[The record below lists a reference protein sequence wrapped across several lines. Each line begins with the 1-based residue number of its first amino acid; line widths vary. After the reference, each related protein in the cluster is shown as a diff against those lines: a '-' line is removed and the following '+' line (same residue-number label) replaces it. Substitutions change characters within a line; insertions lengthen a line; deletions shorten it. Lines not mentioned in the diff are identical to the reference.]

1 MSEQKYHSGNIPNK
15 ELENKEVNSQIT
27 EKQLSIFL
35 PLDLFINSALNDG
48 ESLFFLQFLFFLS
61 FSFLLPSGFL
71 IWKVIIN
78 NINIIYI
85 WANIRKYWL

>member
-1 MSEQKYHSGNIPNK
+1 MSEQKYQSGNIPNK

-48 ESLFFLQFLFFLS
+48 ESFS
-61 FSFLLPSGFL
+61 IFSFFF
-71 IWKVIIN
+71 
-78 NINIIYI
+78 
-85 WANIRKYWL
+85 